1 MIKVN
6 EYASR
11 PVSAFRV
18 ENINEDGIQIA
29 DILNAKDELCRIEK
43 KPGKQDRL
51 RMKVLVGRGARRH
64 WVDCFQGSWILI
76 EFDGTVR
83 VFGDRSFRKSFVVLG
98 EESSDA

>member
-29 DILNAKDELCRIEK
+29 DILNTKDELCRIAK
-43 KPGKQDRL
+43 KSGKQGRL
-51 RMKVLVGRGARRH
+51 RMKVLVGRGSRRH

-76 EFDGTVR
+76 EYDGTVR
-83 VFGDRSFRKSFVVLG
+83 VFGDRSFRKSFVVLDKEG
-98 EESSDA
+98 ADA

>member
-18 ENINEDGIQIA
+18 ENIDEDGMQIA
-29 DILNAKDELCRIEK
+29 EVLNVKDELCRIEK
-43 KPGKQDRL
+43 RNGKKPGL
-51 RMKVLVGRGARRH
+51 RMKILVGRGARRH

>member
-18 ENINEDGIQIA
+18 ENIDEDGVQIA

-43 KPGKQDRL
+43 RNGKKPGL
-51 RMKVLVGRGARRH
+51 RMKILVGRGARRR
-64 WVDCFQGSWILI
+64 WVDCHQGSWILI
-76 EFDGTVR
+76 EYDGTVR
-83 VFGDRSFRKSFVVLG
+83 VFGDRSFRNSFVVPT
-98 EESSDA
+98 EKNR